1 VGAFTPA
8 PSPADAALKWFDDRT
23 RVVSPEFD
31 FDATFEPEVYLH
43 FYESHLGGARSE
55 ADADLVE
62 QALALDR
69 DEHLLDVP
77 CGHGR
82 VANRL
87 AERGYRVTGVDRST
101 GFLDRARA
109 DAAERGVDV
118 AYRRGDMRELPVAD
132 DSVDGAFS
140 LFTSFGYFD
149 DADNRRVLE
158 EAKRVLRPG
167 GRFLIEMV
175 HQLGVVADFESATVS
190 RAGPGDRDVLLDEHA
205 FDAAEGRVYVERT
218 AFVDGGRHE
227 STYSVRL
234 YTAPELRERFEAAGL
249 DVVGIYD
256 GALGALT
263 RDSNRMVVVGEA

>member
-1 VGAFTPA
+1 MG
-8 PSPADAALKWFDDRT
+8 
-23 RVVSPEFD
+23 PEFD
-31 FDATFEPEVYLH
+31 FDATFDPEVYLH
-43 FYESHLGGARSE
+43 FYDSHLGGARSE

-62 QALALDR
+62 EALALDR

-87 AERGYRVTGVDRST
+87 ADRGYRVTGVDRST

-109 DAAERGVDV
+109 DAVDRGVDV

-167 GRFLIEMV
+167 GRFLVEMV
-175 HQLGVVADFESATVS
+175 HQPGAVAEFQPATVS
-190 RAGPGDRDVLLDEHA
+190 RALPDDRDVLLDEHA
-205 FDAAEGRVYVERT
+205 FDATEGRVYVDRT
-218 AFVDGGRHE
+218 AFVDDERHE

-249 DVVGIYD
+249 DVVGVYD
-256 GALGALT
+256 YDLEDLT
-263 RDSNRMVVVGEA
+263 RTSPRIVVVGEA